1 MSDITNLTDKITQ
14 DAQKKKEQYIKQ
26 AKQEI
31 EKNEQYRKKQIEKQT
46 EDNLKQ
52 YEKELRSELS
62 LKVSDIHV
70 KARSKLLAA
79 KQKLLKELFA
89 ESLKKIKA
97 LPEEEFNQ
105 FVVSNIKQVQLQG
118 DVEMLVA
125 QDSIKYITPENKKV
139 WQQAAAPKIN
149 LSVSEKTAPRRGG
162 FLLRQGDIEYNFTF
176 EAILNT
182 SEEELSGELLNLLF
196 EDEE

>member
-149 LSVSEKTAPRRGG
+149 LSVSEKKAPRRGG